1 PGSGNGCVSSDHR
14 PLSAALAKAD
24 QALPQ
29 SNNPRF
35 IVLVTDGAPQG
46 NCALPDDCI
55 GAQNELTT
63 LQNHGIRP
71 VVILRLGDGTG
82 DCLLNLV
89 SGTGSQQYYTASS
102 YGDLVAA
109 LGTILSATVC
119 HVTLTPAPPVQ
130 DASRFQVSINTHL
143 YSNDEKTGWT

>member
-1 PGSGNGCVSSDHR
+1 FPGQDAGCSAQTGCCVPEATRIFTPPDFTNAAYDCPPGSGNGCVSSDHR

-46 NCALPDDCI
+46 NCALPDDCN

-82 DCLLNLV
+82 DCLLN
-89 SGTGSQQYYTASS
+89 
-102 YGDLVAA
+102 
-109 LGTILSATVC
+109 
-119 HVTLTPAPPVQ
+119 
-130 DASRFQVSINTHL
+130 
-143 YSNDEKTGWT
+143 